1 MNTFVNVVEKFIKVK
16 IYYFIHKISIL
27 YYIVLQVKN
36 ILLFKN
42 NRIIFKKLNYNNIVM
57 HMIININKSIN
68 NIFMIKLSIMFK
80 KI

>member
-16 IYYFIHKISIL
+16 IYYFILKISTS

-42 NRIIFKKLNYNNIVM
+42 NRTIFKKLNYNNIVM
-57 HMIININKSIN
+57 HMITNINKSIN
-68 NIFMIKLSIMFK
+68 NIFMIK
-80 KI
+80 